1 MEVLSRNPERGSI
14 NTAVSNLVTIYK
26 RDDRFEDARNILEQ
40 YQRYLDH
47 DKYHNHLVDI
57 LDKTKQ
63 YGQMIELLKEMIP
76 NAGKAK
82 PHRIKQLISCY
93 IKTQNVKGALQAL
106 KTYRQHIDSLSYN
119 TLYIHALDIQ
129 GDFAESERFL
139 TNLISKTYRIEHKLN
154 YISRLA
160 VLYLKN
166 NKAELAINM
175 YEQWKKTFSSNRSSI
190 STSATLASITKLEIT
205 VDQNLCVLYYQSGRK
220 DEARQIAQNLIR
232 KIVRTILQDKSW
244 TVPMFLKTKL
254 SRCFRKK
261 KMNTPSMRMQII
273 PFQNY

>member
-160 VLYLKN
+160 VLYLKIIRQN
-166 NKAELAINM
+166 WQSICMSNGKRHSAPTVLLSQRVQHLHQSRSWRSQWIKTCVCCTTSLAGRM
-175 YEQWKKTFSSNRSSI
+175 RQGRLRR
-190 STSATLASITKLEIT
+190 TL
-205 VDQNLCVLYYQSGRK
+205 SGK
-220 DEARQIAQNLIR
+220 
-232 KIVRTILQDKSW
+232 
-244 TVPMFLKTKL
+244 
-254 SRCFRKK
+254 
-261 KMNTPSMRMQII
+261 
-273 PFQNY
+273 